1 MEKKI
6 IALNSALFEDR
17 IDWDQY
23 ERLAQALLLPL
34 DLNRRVKYANMI
46 YVTV

>member
-1 MEKKI
+1 MKKRI
-6 IALNSALFEDR
+6 EALNSALFENR
-17 IDWDQY
+17 IDWEQY
-23 ERLAQALLLPL
+23 EREAQGLLRSL